1 MSAGMRTEIR
11 CTRPDNWMPLRRLG
25 TRRLTRAHLALAR
38 RPHLGAMAAA
48 GLERVAAAL
57 SAQLGC
63 DIRLAGL
70 PGEHVAIPA
79 NDLGALSVFALLEL
93 TAGAKAVLEV
103 ELPDAVAL
111 VGRLC
116 GARASTG
123 PVLELTRLE
132 EGAFGFLNLVALG
145 ALRSDPAFDALWRP
159 RLITVQGDRAILA
172 RDVGSSPH
180 VTFDVRFDLEGLGGK
195 ARLYLPADALL
206 LMLATV
212 PESASATLSES
223 VGQAEIAVTCRAGHC
238 ELEPQVLRELVPGD
252 VVLFEGA
259 RFEGGQLVGPA
270 RILSATFELAGEFD
284 AQGFHPTR
292 GQGRAHPLEPS
303 MSQDASSH
311 LPVDLEVELTRVSL
325 AISELSALEPGSV
338 LPLHMSVS
346 KPVLLR
352 VGDRVVAKAELVD
365 VEGEIGARILSLLP

>member
-1 MSAGMRTEIR
+1 MRTEIR

-25 TRRLTRAHLALAR
+25 ARRLTRGHLALAR
-38 RPHLGAMAAA
+38 RPHLGALAAA
-48 GLERVAAAL
+48 GLDRVATAL
-57 SAQLGC
+57 AAQLGC
-63 DIRLAGL
+63 PIQLSGT
-70 PGEHVAIPA
+70 PGEHLASPA
-79 NDLGALSVFALLEL
+79 SDLGALSVFAILEL

-116 GARASTG
+116 GARASAG

-132 EGAFGFLNLVALG
+132 EGAFGFLNLVALS
-145 ALRSDPAFDALWRP
+145 ALRSDPAFEALWCP
-159 RLITVQGDRAILA
+159 RLITVQGDRAIVA
-172 RDVGSSPH
+172 RDIGSAPH
-180 VTFDVRFDLEGLGGK
+180 VTFDLWFEGEGLSGK
-195 ARLYLPADALL
+195 ARLYVPADALV
-206 LMLATV
+206 LMLAAV
-212 PESASATLSES
+212 PESASGTLSES
-223 VGQAEIAVTCRAGHC
+223 VGKAEIAVTCRAGRC
-238 ELEPQVLRELVPGD
+238 DLEPQVLRELSPGD
-252 VVLFEGA
+252 VVLFGGG

-292 GQGRAHPLEPS
+292 GQGRVHPLEPS
-303 MSQDASSH
+303 MSQDAPSH
-311 LPVDLEVELTRVSL
+311 LPVELEVELTRVSL